1 MSVLDGFSRSL
12 PLMLEGLRITLSLAA
27 LAVVFSLAVGLV
39 VAWMRMSRFAVLRWL
54 AQGYLAVIRGTPLVA
69 QLFVIYYGLV
79 TIVDISSFWSAVI
92 GLTVHTAAYMA
103 EIFRS
108 GVQSVAK
115 GQTESARS
123 LGMSRTQALRI
134 VVAPQA
140 FRAILPSLG
149 NQFIIAVKDTA
160 VASFITVPELF
171 MQAQKLAAAT
181 YEPLTYYLISAVY
194 YLVIVLLLTALLR
207 RLERRHSRYAI

>member
-39 VAWMRMSRFAVLRWL
+39 VAWMRMSRFAALRWL

-108 GVQSVAK
+108 GVQSVVK

-140 FRAILPSLG
+140 FRSILPSLG

>member
-54 AQGYLAVIRGTPLVA
+54 AQGYLAIIRGTPLVA

-108 GVQSVAK
+108 GVQSVVK

-140 FRAILPSLG
+140 FRSILPSLG

>member
-1 MSVLDGFSRSL
+1 MSIVDAFRSSA
-12 PLMLEGLRITLSLAA
+12 PLMLEGLLITLQ
-27 LAVVFSLAVGLV
+27 LAVLAVAFALAVGLV

-54 AQGYLAVIRGTPLVA
+54 AQGYLAIIRGTPMVT

-79 TIVDISSFWSAVI
+79 TVVNISAFWSAVI
-92 GLTVHTAAYMA
+92 GLTVHNAAYMA

-123 LGMSRTQALRI
+123 LGMTKFQAMRI

-140 FRAILPSLG
+140 FRSTLPALG

-160 VASFITVPELF
+160 VASFITVPDLF

-181 YEPLTYYLISAVY
+181 YAPLTYYLISAVY
-194 YLVIVLLLTALLR
+194 YLIIVLLLTALLR
-207 RLERRHSRYAI
+207 RIERRHSRYAI

>member
-1 MSVLDGFSRSL
+1 MSVLDGFKNSA
-12 PLMLEGLRITLSLAA
+12 PLMLEGLKITLE
-27 LAVVFSLAVGLV
+27 LAVLGVVFALVLGLL
-39 VAWMRMSRFAVLRWL
+39 VAWMRMSRLAVLRL
-54 AQGYLAVIRGTPLVA
+54 PAQGYLALIRGTPLVA

-79 TIVDISSFWSAVI
+79 TLVNISAFWSAVI
-92 GLTVHTAAYMA
+92 GLAVHNAAYLA

-108 GVQSVAK
+108 GVQSVPR
-115 GQTESARS
+115 GQSESARS
-123 LGMSRTQALRI
+123 LGMSKTQAMRI

-149 NQFIIAVKDTA
+149 NQFIIAIKDTA

-194 YLVIVLLLTALLR
+194 YLVIVLILTALLR
-207 RLERRHSRYAI
+207 RLERRHTRYAI

>member
-1 MSVLDGFSRSL
+1 MSVLDGISRSL
-12 PLMLEGLRITLSLAA
+12 PLMLEGLKITLSLAA
-27 LAVVFSLAVGLV
+27 LAVVFALAVGLV
-39 VAWMRMSRFAVLRWL
+39 VAWMRMSRFAALRWL
-54 AQGYLAVIRGTPLVA
+54 AQGYLALIRGTPLVA

-79 TIVDISSFWSAVI
+79 TVVDISSFWSAVI
-92 GLTVHTAAYMA
+92 GLTVHTGAYMA

-108 GVQSVAK
+108 GVQSVPK

-123 LGMSRTQALRI
+123 VGMSRTQALRI

-140 FRAILPSLG
+140 FRSILPSLG

-160 VASFITVPELF
+160 VASFITVPDLF

-194 YLVIVLLLTALLR
+194 YLAVVMLLTALLR
-207 RLERRHSRYAI
+207 RLERRHTRYAI

>member
-12 PLMLEGLRITLSLAA
+12 PLMLEGLQITLSLAA

-54 AQGYLAVIRGTPLVA
+54 AQGYLAIIRGTPLVA

-108 GVQSVAK
+108 GVQSVVK

-140 FRAILPSLG
+140 FRSILPSLG

>member
-1 MSVLDGFSRSL
+1 MSVLDGISRSL
-12 PLMLEGLRITLSLAA
+12 PLMLEGLKITLSLAA
-27 LAVVFSLAVGLV
+27 LAVVFALAVGLV
-39 VAWMRMSRFAVLRWL
+39 VAWMRMSRFVALRWL
-54 AQGYLAVIRGTPLVA
+54 AQGYLALIRGTPLVA

-79 TIVDISSFWSAVI
+79 TVVDISSFWSAVI
-92 GLTVHTAAYMA
+92 GLTVHTGAYMA

-108 GVQSVAK
+108 GVQSVPK

-123 LGMSRTQALRI
+123 VGMSRTQALRI

-140 FRAILPSLG
+140 FRSILPSLG

-160 VASFITVPELF
+160 VASFITVPDLF

-181 YEPLTYYLISAVY
+181 YEPLTYYLISAAY
-194 YLVIVLLLTALLR
+194 YLAVVMLLTALLR
-207 RLERRHSRYAI
+207 RLERRHTRYAI

>member
-1 MSVLDGFSRSL
+1 MSVVNAFLTSG
-12 PLMLEGLRITLSLAA
+12 PLLLQGLVITVELTVLT
-27 LAVVFSLAVGLV
+27 VVFSVFVGLI
-39 VAWMRMSRFAVLRWL
+39 VAWMRMSRLRVLS
-54 AQGYLAVIRGTPLVA
+54 AISKGYLGLIRGTPLVT

-79 TIVDISSFWSAVI
+79 TIVDVPAFGAAVI
-92 GLTVHTAAYMA
+92 GLTFHNAAYMA

-108 GVQSVAK
+108 GVQSVPK

-123 LGMSRTQALRI
+123 VGMSRAQALKI

-140 FRAILPSLG
+140 FRAILPALG
-149 NQFIIAVKDTA
+149 NQFIIALKDTS

-171 MQAQKLAAAT
+171 LQAQKVAAAT
-181 YEPLTYYLISAVY
+181 YEPLKYYLISAVY

-207 RLERRHSRYAI
+207 RLELRHARYAI